1 MNPKYIPIRLPI
13 IGPIEDGAI
22 VQIPLLHLE
31 IARLAHSVN

>member
-1 MNPKYIPIRLPI
+1 MNPKYKTIGLPI

-31 IARLAHSVN
+31 LDSQRQ